1 MIEGRYI
8 TPTKMLKQLSDK
20 YIKYKVLL
28 IFLASFFRTVA
39 AVGRYIYIYTHNVRK

>member
-1 MIEGRYI
+1 
-8 TPTKMLKQLSDK
+8 MLKQLSDK

-39 AVGRYIYIYTHNVRK
+39 AVGRYIFTHIMYVNSYLNM